1 MGKPRQPITVKR
13 NTNPSR
19 RPISVPAAEERTL
32 ESAHQNQDQEY
43 NQYQPES
50 SATVVARAI
59 ERAAS
64 DSTETSKQR
73 DNDYDE

>member
-1 MGKPRQPITVKR
+1 MGKPRQPITV
-13 NTNPSR
+13 NDPS
-19 RPISVPAAEERTL
+19 STKVADGTL
-32 ESAHQNQDQEY
+32 ETAHQNQDQEY

-50 SATVVARAI
+50 SATVVAHAI

>member
-13 NTNPSR
+13 NTNLSH
-19 RPISVPAAEERTL
+19 RPITAL

-50 SATVVARAI
+50 SATVVAHAI

>member
-1 MGKPRQPITVKR
+1 MGTTRQYHSER
-13 NTNPSR
+13 QHE
-19 RPISVPAAEERTL
+19 SVAPTDLSSAAEEGTL
-32 ESAHQNQDQEY
+32 ETADQNQDQEY

>member
-1 MGKPRQPITVKR
+1 MGPPRQHHSER
-13 NTNPSR
+13 QYE
-19 RPISVPAAEERTL
+19 SVSPTDLSSAAAEEGTL
-32 ESAHQNQDQEY
+32 EAAHQNQDQEY

-50 SATVVARAI
+50 SATVVAHAI

>member
-1 MGKPRQPITVKR
+1 MGTTRQYHSER
-13 NTNPSR
+13 QHE
-19 RPISVPAAEERTL
+19 SVAPTDLSSAAEEGTL
-32 ESAHQNQDQEY
+32 ETAHQNQDQEY

-59 ERAAS
+59 KRAAS

>member
-1 MGKPRQPITVKR
+1 MGTPRQHHSER
-13 NTNPSR
+13 QYE
-19 RPISVPAAEERTL
+19 SVSPTDLSSAAEVSTL
-32 ESAHQNQDQEY
+32 ETAHQNQDQEY

-50 SATVVARAI
+50 AATVVARAI
-59 ERAAS
+59 EGAAS